1 MSDYAWVEK
10 AIKEKLIPKDL
21 SPYEFGKKEVFQASV
36 EIAIRRLMIS
46 SPDKASF
53 LKSDRDLSENDL
65 QEVRR
70 RLNFVYENFK
80 KKFGYI
86 PYQWELS

>member
-10 AIKEKLIPKDL
+10 AIKEILIPKDL

-53 LKSDRDLSENDL
+53 L
-65 QEVRR
+65 
-70 RLNFVYENFK
+70 
-80 KKFGYI
+80 
-86 PYQWELS
+86 